1 MSDNLKSI
9 ITCDLD
15 GKIETFSEGAQ
26 DLFGYTSEEVI
37 GKIRVSD
44 FSEGQVVLGHV
55 VNWLKES
62 VEKGEWVGNTVFLAK
77 DKTEIPCEIKIT
89 PTKDKDGNHI
99 GYCGVTKPLSNANP
113 DEVRPKISLMTKIFT
128 WMVIMR
134 LPFLSATFVPIFAG
148 AAVAS
153 MLGYAISWSWLGL
166 TLLGGSLL
174 HIGTNTSNDYFDHKS
189 GTDELN
195 YNYSNVGLNGGSRS
209 IQMGLISPKGML
221 TVAIITFA
229 LSAIVGIPLIQKAGL
244 PILWLGLIGFL
255 SGLFYTAPPF
265 RFSSRSGLG
274 ELFIGLNF
282 GPLMV
287 AGSALVQTG
296 VLLPEAFL
304 VGIPIGFLIA
314 AVVYVNEFPDHNS
327 DKATGK
333 NTLIVVFGPEKARAG
348 YVALVLGAFV
358 SIIILAINGTIPILA
373 LSSLLAAYFG
383 IRAIQTL
390 YKYYNDRLL
399 QPANWGTII
408 MHNVTG
414 ALLCIG
420 MWFGNTL

>member
-1 MSDNLKSI
+1 MSNNLKSI

-89 PTKDKDGNHI
+89 PTKDKEGNHI
-99 GYCGVTKPLSNANP
+99 GYCGVTQPLSNANP

-296 VLLPEAFL
+296 ILIQL
-304 VGIPIGFLIA
+304 FLI
-314 AVVYVNEFPDHNS
+314 PNS
-327 DKATGK
+327 CRSKFH
-333 NTLIVVFGPEKARAG
+333 LGPHH
-348 YVALVLGAFV
+348 L
-358 SIIILAINGTIPILA
+358 
-373 LSSLLAAYFG
+373 
-383 IRAIQTL
+383 
-390 YKYYNDRLL
+390 D
-399 QPANWGTII
+399 
-408 MHNVTG
+408 
-414 ALLCIG
+414 
-420 MWFGNTL
+420 

>member
-1 MSDNLKSI
+1 MSDNLKSV

-26 DLFGYTSEEVI
+26 LLFGYTSEEVI

-62 VEKGEWVGNTVFLAK
+62 VVKGEYKGNTVFLAK
-77 DKTEIPCEIKIT
+77 DRSEIPCEIKIT
-89 PTKDKDGNHI
+89 PTKDNKGNHI
-99 GYCGVTKPLSNANP
+99 GYCGITVPLKDKSP
-113 DEVRPKISLMTKIFT
+113 DEVRPKINLMTKIFT

-148 AAVAS
+148 AAVAA
-153 MLGYAISWSWLGL
+153 MLGYTVSWSWLGL

-189 GTDELN
+189 GTDEIN

-209 IQMGLISPKGML
+209 IQMGLITPKGML
-221 TVAIITFA
+221 TVAIITFT

-244 PILWLGLIGFL
+244 SILWLGLIGFF

-265 RFSSRSGLG
+265 RFSSRKGFG
-274 ELFIGLNF
+274 ELIIGLNF

-296 VLLPEAFL
+296 VLLQEAFL
-304 VGIPIGFLIA
+304 VGIPLGLLVA
-314 AVVYVNEFPDHNS
+314 AIVYVNEFPDHNS
-327 DKATGK
+327 DKSTGK

-348 YVALVLGAFV
+348 YVALVLGAFL
-358 SIIILAINGTIPILA
+358 SIIILALNGVIPILA
-373 LSSLLAAYFG
+373 LSSLTAVYFG

-408 MHNVTG
+408 MHNLTG

-420 MWFGNTL
+420 MWFGSLL